1 MVEKPR
7 SSRNHVDVSL
17 SLSLEFHNMFQ
28 FRFAIFRLFSLRLK
42 TSVEFSLA
50 LLLTHER
57 VTHTRTPSRA
67 LTIFLRI
74 ISFSFVAHSLFSY
87 VVVSHLVRNE
97 RLCQSPDTVWP
108 FILYGRADSIPIFLP
123 TEIEINRK
131 SAKGQSGESCEVSE
145 PRLPAVGD
153 QMLNVGGKS
162 RAKCANFI
170 RRRRR
175 RRRHRQWQ
183 CCRFSRTV
191 APPPKK
197 GALKGGDTPPRR
209 FCCCCFLLPL
219 PSNIHMH
226 SHSHVQGKC
235 IWEYGGTVGT
245 RYNRFI
251 YYNTVIIVRENKE
264 L

>member
-1 MVEKPR
+1 
-7 SSRNHVDVSL
+7 
-17 SLSLEFHNMFQ
+17 MFQ

-42 TSVEFSLA
+42 TSVAFSLA

-197 GALKGGDTPPRR
+197 GATLRR
-209 FCCCCFLLPL
+209 DVSAAAASCFLFLPTFTCTHTATCRGNAYGNMGVQWARGTIDL
-219 PSNIHMH
+219 YITIH
-226 SHSHVQGKC
+226 
-235 IWEYGGTVGT
+235 
-245 RYNRFI
+245 
-251 YYNTVIIVRENKE
+251 
-264 L
+264 